1 MVKLTLIDRARI
13 IVLTEQGV
21 SQRQVAA
28 QVGCSHTCVK
38 YLLLKYGK
46 TGTVEDQPKCGR
58 PKKLTDRAKTTIL
71 HLCKKDRFR
80 PATSITD
87 ELNVNYGISVSVS
100 TVKRT
105 LADFGMHGR
114 IARRS

>member
-1 MVKLTLIDRARI
+1 MIKLTLIDRARI
-13 IVLTEQGV
+13 IVLTEHGV

-28 QVGCSHTCVK
+28 QVGCSHTCVRN
-38 YLLLKYGK
+38 LLLKYEK

-58 PKKLTDRAKTTIL
+58 SKKLSDRTKTIIL

-87 ELNVNYGISVSVS
+87 ELNVNYGIQFPCQ
-100 TVKRT
+100 R
-105 LADFGMHGR
+105 
-114 IARRS
+114 